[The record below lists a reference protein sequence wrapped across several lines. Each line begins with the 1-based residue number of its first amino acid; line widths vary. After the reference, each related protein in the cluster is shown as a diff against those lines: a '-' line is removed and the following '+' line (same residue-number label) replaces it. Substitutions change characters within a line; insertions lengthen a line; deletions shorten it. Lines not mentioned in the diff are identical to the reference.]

1 MRGTTKN
8 DAALVKLGNE
18 WQRALYLF
26 IAVAQEE
33 KGLGGSSSEET
44 LDAQVL
50 LHPRSTAFGG
60 IFLILPHLDELPLV
74 EATRDWPHADEAA
87 AISLVRFL
95 VLLKCCGRE
104 NSERA
109 FYDPLLRDLL
119 LIPPT
124 LSPEAL
130 RTWQAQLKSRAFAK
144 VSGDFI
150 RMAMFPRR
158 DRRKRTAACRQ
169 QTSRPSVAG
178 LDRCRSRA
186 LVAALTNTYRIG
198 CKK

>member
-1 MRGTTKN
+1 MRLTDQLSKPSA
-8 DAALVKLGNE
+8 DEIQKLMVGSTSGDLSL
-18 WQRALYLF
+18 LYLTGSG
-26 IAVAQEE
+26 AQAPR
-33 KGLGGSSSEET
+33 
-44 LDAQVL
+44 D
-50 LHPRSTAFGG
+50 PRSTAFGG

-95 VLLKCCGRE
+95 VLLKCCGRG

-130 RTWQAQLKSRAFAK
+130 RTWQSRLKPEHLQNFL
-144 VSGDFI
+144 GDSN
-150 RMAMFPRR
+150 RMAMVPRC
-158 DRRKRTAACRQ
+158 DRRKRTAAHPQ
-169 QTSRPSVAG
+169 QASWSSIRG
-178 LDRCRSRA
+178 LNRRRSRA
-186 LVAALTNTYRIG
+186 LVARR
-198 CKK
+198 